1 MGCNSSTNSNT
12 KVASQEVDYFLTP
25 SEIQIVRE
33 SWAIVA
39 LDLPATGLHIFT
51 RLFEMEKDLKKLFR
65 RLMTQTESGEFIFDT
80 VRLEQ
85 HATLVMKQL
94 GQAVDNLDDSTH
106 FSEML
111 TILGEKHAVYNV
123 RPEMFPFLWPAIR
136 DGLKMRLGDKFT
148 VEAELAW
155 KHLYDYIISKLSE
168 GIERGRPKP
177 KKKLRLF

>member
-1 MGCNSSTNSNT
+1 MGCNSSTNSTT
-12 KVASQEVDYFLTP
+12 KVCSKEVSYFLNA
-25 SEIQIVRE
+25 SEIRVVRE

-65 RLMTQTESGEFIFDT
+65 RLMSQTESGEFIFDT
-80 VRLEQ
+80 VRLER
-85 HATLVMKQL
+85 HATLVMKNL
-94 GQAVDNLDDSTH
+94 GQAVENLDDSSY

-111 TILGEKHAVYNV
+111 TILGEKHSTYNV
-123 RPEMFPFLWPAIR
+123 KPDMLPFLWPAIR

-155 KHLYDYIISKLSE
+155 KHLYDYIICKLTE
-168 GIERGRPKP
+168 GMEHGRPKN
-177 KKKLRLF
+177 KKLQLV